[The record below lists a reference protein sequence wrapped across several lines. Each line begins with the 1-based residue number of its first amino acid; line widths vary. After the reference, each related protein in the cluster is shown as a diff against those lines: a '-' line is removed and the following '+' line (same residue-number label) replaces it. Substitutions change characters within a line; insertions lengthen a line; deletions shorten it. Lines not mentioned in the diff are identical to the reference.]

1 MGVDEVRELHWILD
15 EEDRSIVSNHV
26 VVSFFGVVLES
37 ETTRITITIV
47 GSTFSS
53 NSGETQEDGSLLS
66 NLIHELGF
74 AQTKKLRLEDGR
86 KNNKN

>member
-1 MGVDEVRELHWILD
+1 MNQVRELDWVSNKKY
-15 EEDRSIVSNHV
+15 RSIVSNHV